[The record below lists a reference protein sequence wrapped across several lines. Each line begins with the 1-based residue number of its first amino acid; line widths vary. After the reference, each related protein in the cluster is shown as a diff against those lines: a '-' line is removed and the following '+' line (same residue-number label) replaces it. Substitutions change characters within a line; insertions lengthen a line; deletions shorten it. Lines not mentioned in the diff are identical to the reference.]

1 MALENSVNFPS
12 KILLFGEYL
21 VLKGGNALS
30 FPYTKFSLHKSSRRL
45 VQNANFFTKVHQYI
59 VSNELLKSKLSPS
72 FIEDVR
78 AGLHFDSTI
87 PVGYGLGSS
96 GALVAA
102 IYHHYFLYQEV
113 DLKLLKLELA
123 EIESFFHDK
132 SSGID
137 PLTSYIQ
144 KPILSTRDSIKVLES
159 VELSHFSLYDSGVK
173 RNAKEAIKHF
183 NRLTNNTEF
192 QKNLTPL
199 AELSNTMIQHWING
213 NPIQDELALYSRL
226 QLQLFNDFIPKNVQ
240 QKWQQGLADNSYYMK
255 LCGAGMGGM
264 YLKWNVK

>member
-1 MALENSVNFPS
+1 M
-12 KILLFGEYL
+12 
-21 VLKGGNALS
+21 
-30 FPYTKFSLHKSSRRL
+30 
-45 VQNANFFTKVHQYI
+45 QNANFFAKVHQYI

-213 NPIQDELALYSRL
+213 NSIQDELALYSRL

-240 QKWQQGLADNSYYMK
+240 QKWQQGLADNSHYMK